1 MKTTITAEISKDA
14 DPKKEVAGLRLH
26 FNGESKD
33 LTANVNGASLVK
45 VSRTTPNLAQDLL
58 TIASCV
64 YAADESV
71 KRIDQ
76 EDKWFRE
83 IAIEIPVRNLANWN
97 GVAGRLSRCL
107 SFLTGDQ
114 WEVSFRAGT
123 DSLIRPKVRKR
134 RVRLAP
140 LRGNAV
146 CLFSGGLDSL
156 IGAIDWLTAN
166 KDEPLLLVGHY
177 DQGVSGP
184 GKDQRDLAKL
194 CVNRYGTRFRL
205 VQTQVGAV
213 GDRGETSFRSRS
225 FLFLALAAYSAELL
239 GAGTPIL
246 IPENG
251 PIALNFPLLPA
262 RRGSCSTRTVHP
274 FFIGELN
281 AILSDVGINNP
292 ISNPYEFKTKG
303 EMVAECLDQSF
314 LDSTYAVS
322 RSCAKANRRQW
333 WTDRSAKGCGV
344 CVPCLFR
351 RASLHAT
358 GRDDE
363 AYGIRV
369 EDFACR
375 EDLPDDV
382 LALTAFAR
390 RNDSDSE
397 IAAGLLANG
406 SLPISSLNDYIKVV
420 TGMRGEVRDW
430 IKAKGPRFL
439 KILVGP

>member
-26 FNGESKD
+26 FDGKSTD
-33 LTANVNGASLVK
+33 LTASVNGASLVK

-76 EDKWFRE
+76 EDKWSRE
-83 IAIEIPVRNLANWN
+83 IAIEIPVRNFDNWN
-97 GVAGRLSRCL
+97 GVARRLSECL

-114 WEVSFRAGT
+114 WELSFRAGT
-123 DSLIRPKVRKR
+123 DSLIRPRILKR
-134 RVRLAP
+134 RIRTTP
-140 LRGNAV
+140 LRGEAV

-166 KDEPLLLVGHY
+166 KNEPLLLVGHY

-184 GKDQRDLAKL
+184 GKDQRDLAKM
-194 CVNRYGTRFRL
+194 CVSHFGSRFRL

-239 GAGTPIL
+239 GPGTPIL

-251 PIALNFPLLPA
+251 PIALNFPLMPA

-274 FFIGELN
+274 FFIREIN
-281 AILSDVGINNP
+281 SILAEAGIRNP

-303 EMVAECLDQSF
+303 DMVAECLDQQF
-314 LDSTYAVS
+314 LEQTYALS
-322 RSCAKANRRQW
+322 RSCAKANRRQSW
-333 WTDRSAKGCGV
+333 SDRSARGCGT

-363 AYGIRV
+363 AYGKRV
-369 EDFACR
+369 ENFTRR

-382 LALTAFAR
+382 LALGAFVR
-390 RNDSDSE
+390 RNDSDFE

-406 SLPISSLNDYIKVV
+406 SLPISLLNDYIEVV
-420 TGMRGEVRDW
+420 KGMRSEVRDW
-430 IKAKGPRFL
+430 IKAKGPQFL
-439 KILVGP
+439 NNLIGP